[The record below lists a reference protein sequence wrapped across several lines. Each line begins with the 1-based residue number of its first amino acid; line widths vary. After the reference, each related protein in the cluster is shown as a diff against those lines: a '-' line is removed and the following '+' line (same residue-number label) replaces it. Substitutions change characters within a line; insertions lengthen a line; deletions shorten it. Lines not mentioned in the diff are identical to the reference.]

1 MAAAWS
7 YELPPDVDAP
17 RTARHAVDEL
27 GGRLEPRLRDDL
39 RLLVTELVTNGIRHA
54 GLTEADL
61 IRLVVSL
68 SEDTLRVEVQDPG
81 AGFEPP
87 PPRQSADSGWGLFL
101 VNQVAD
107 RWDEIDRQDHSR
119 R

>member
-1 MAAAWS
+1 M
-7 YELPPDVDAP
+7 
-17 RTARHAVDEL
+17 
-27 GGRLEPRLRDDL
+27 
-39 RLLVTELVTNGIRHA
+39 TNGIRHA

-87 PPRQSADSGWGLFL
+87 PPRQSADSCWGLLL
-101 VNQVAD
+101 VDQVAD
-107 RWDEIDRQDHSR
+107 RWGIAGSGGTRVWFEIDRQDHSR